1 MHKQL
6 TQRAEDL
13 VTLRK
18 QLQGKEAV
26 IVAQATDCQSLRELL
41 RLEREAYV
49 CERRER
55 VRVCVRVRVGESACA
70 CACAC
75 AFAFVFVCMHVY
87 IFVYTCMCVCSYIYA
102 HTSTYTGTDRG
113 GVLTRFGG
121 RGDSSDKHAR
131 RGTAGGGCA
140 AAVLGGGAGKRAC

>member
-13 VTLRK
+13 EMLRK

-49 CERRER
+49 
-55 VRVCVRVRVGESACA
+55 
-70 CACAC
+70 
-75 AFAFVFVCMHVY
+75 
-87 IFVYTCMCVCSYIYA
+87 
-102 HTSTYTGTDRG
+102 
-113 GVLTRFGG
+113 
-121 RGDSSDKHAR
+121 
-131 RGTAGGGCA
+131 
-140 AAVLGGGAGKRAC
+140 